1 MYVIIQTG
9 GKQYKIEEGNILDVE
24 LIEAGENGLIEFN
37 EVLLLN
43 DGNNIIIGS
52 PLVKNCIVKAELVKE
67 VKGPKVIAY
76 KYILRKNN
84 HKKKGHRQKY
94 SKVKITKIQIS

>member
-1 MYVIIQTG
+1 MYAIIQTG

-24 LIEAGENGLIEFN
+24 LIEAKEKGYIEFN

-43 DGNNIIIGS
+43 DGNKIIIGN
-52 PLVKNCIVKAELVKE
+52 PLVKNCIVKAEFIKE
-67 VKGPKVIAY
+67 TKGPKVIAY
-76 KYILRKNN
+76 KYILRKNH

-94 SKVKITKIQIS
+94 SKIKITKIEVL

>member
-1 MYVIIQTG
+1 MYAIIQTG

-24 LIEAGENGLIEFN
+24 LLDIGEKGLVEFK

-43 DGNNIIIGS
+43 DGNNIIIGN
-52 PLVKNCIVKAELVKE
+52 PHVKNCVVKAEVLKE
-67 VKGPKVIAY
+67 IKGPKVINY
-76 KYILRKNN
+76 KYILRKNH

-94 SKVKITKIQIS
+94 SQVKITKIEIK